1 MHVINNKLE
10 AWKMWHEYWQDKLL
24 FIFITSFFNSN
35 NKNRN
40 VSAHTTQVYNIM
52 YNNSKENNFFKSRQQ
67 QKLMKNNVK
76 QTKIKCKQQKQP
88 QQVS

>member
-1 MHVINNKLE
+1 
-10 AWKMWHEYWQDKLL
+10 
-24 FIFITSFFNSN
+24 
-35 NKNRN
+35 
-40 VSAHTTQVYNIM
+40 M